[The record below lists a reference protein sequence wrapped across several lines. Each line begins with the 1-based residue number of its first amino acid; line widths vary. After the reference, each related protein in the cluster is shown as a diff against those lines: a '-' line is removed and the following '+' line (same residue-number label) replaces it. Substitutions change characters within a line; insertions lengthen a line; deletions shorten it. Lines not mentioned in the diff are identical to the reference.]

1 MGQTKVNPK
10 IEKEELKMSEVN
22 IDGIKGNPE
31 VTVLSIQHDGLATLT
46 SWERGGHASF
56 HFDTATGNLLAE
68 LKQAIAVYETDVAL
82 AEEEAS

>member
-1 MGQTKVNPK
+1 
-10 IEKEELKMSEVN
+10 MSVVR
-22 IDGIKGNPE
+22 IDPIRGNPE

-56 HFDTATGNLLAE
+56 HFDTATGKLLAE

>member
-1 MGQTKVNPK
+1 
-10 IEKEELKMSEVN
+10 MSQVRIN
-22 IDGIKGNPE
+22 VVTGKPE
-31 VTVLSIQHDGLATLT
+31 VTVLSIQHDSLATLT

>member
-1 MGQTKVNPK
+1 
-10 IEKEELKMSEVN
+10 MSEVRIN
-22 IDGIKGNPE
+22 AIRGNPE
-31 VTVLSIQHDGLATLT
+31 VTVLSIQHDSLATLT